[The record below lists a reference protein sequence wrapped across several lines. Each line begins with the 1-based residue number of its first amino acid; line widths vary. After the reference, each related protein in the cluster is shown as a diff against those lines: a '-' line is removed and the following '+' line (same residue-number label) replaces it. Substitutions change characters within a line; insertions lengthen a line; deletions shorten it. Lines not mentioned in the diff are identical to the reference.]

1 MKSRLFLY
9 SALFFGVFS
18 LSTSAIFVKL
28 ANAPSCITAFY
39 RLFFAALLLLPAF
52 LFSKKNRQ
60 ALLDLSPKQWG
71 WGLLSG
77 LFLAVHYVL
86 WFESLRY
93 TSVASS
99 TVIVTLQPLFSLA
112 GGYFLFKE
120 RLSQRAIAGCLIAII
135 GCIIIG
141 WEDFQIS
148 GTALFGDLLAFL
160 AAGLITAY
168 FFTGQFLRKN
178 LSVIP
183 FSLLGYVSSALFLAS
198 YAVTQQVSFVDYP
211 LPAWGAFIGLALIAT
226 ILGQL
231 IFNWLLKWVSTT
243 VISMAILGEVIGT
256 CILAYFILNET
267 ISLQQQI
274 GIGTILTGLAL
285 FLRQL
290 PKHSRLDNK
299 SVIKKL

>member
-1 MKSRLFLY
+1 MKSRIFLY

-28 ANAPSCITAFY
+28 ANAPSGITAFY

-60 ALLDLSPKQWG
+60 ALLYLSLKQWG

-120 RLSQRAIAGCLIAII
+120 RLSQGAIVGCLIAIT
-135 GCIIIG
+135 GCFIIG
-141 WEDFQIS
+141 WGDFQIS

-183 FSLLGYVSSALFLAS
+183 YSLLGYVSSALFLAS
-198 YAVTQQVSFVDYP
+198 YAVNQQVSFVDYP
-211 LPAWGAFIGLALIAT
+211 LPTWGAFIGLALIAT

-256 CILAYFILNET
+256 CMLAYFIFNET
-267 ISLQQQI
+267 ISLQQGI
-274 GIGTILTGLAL
+274 GIGTVLAGLAL
-285 FLRQL
+285 FLLQL
-290 PKHSRLDNK
+290 PQAPVPRSDNK
-299 SVIKKL
+299 SAI